1 MFSPSTATNLLSV
14 WVPTSQVTAKQTY
27 LYRCQNFV
35 QPTEVPYKIHNAI
48 FIFSILPLKNMQTFL
63 FCIFLVVLSASE
75 VSGIVSD
82 STRQAVQ
89 EALFEALK
97 TMDLVTEPSVSDGS
111 IVESQ
116 IANEDSKKLQFNA
129 EVLELASQIL
139 VEKYGV
145 GILEDA
151 NEVLQEM
158 TAVSDSSEES
168 NDS

>member
-1 MFSPSTATNLLSV
+1 
-14 WVPTSQVTAKQTY
+14 
-27 LYRCQNFV
+27 
-35 QPTEVPYKIHNAI
+35 
-48 FIFSILPLKNMQTFL
+48 MQTFL